1 MDSKINFMQNKY
13 YKIQNKKFKKNN
25 KQKSINDAVKTNNT
39 IKPKVPKYH
48 HYFPIQSDKTNN
60 TGHIIYLVT
69 DYNEGYKKENSLSSE
84 RNNNKTETKELGNDY
99 ENNRTYLPK
108 KNIKNK
114 LYIYQYN
121 NIANNKAIKKKGT
134 KKQTIK

>member
-13 YKIQNKKFKKNN
+13 YKIQNKNFKKNN
-25 KQKSINDAVKTNNT
+25 KQKSINNAVKTNNT
-39 IKPKVPKYH
+39 IKPKVPKYL

-69 DYNEGYKKENSLSSE
+69 DYDEGNKKDNSLFSE

-114 LYIYQYN
+114 LYIY
-121 NIANNKAIKKKGT
+121 
-134 KKQTIK
+134 